1 MRSEQRE
8 LLARVEGELR
18 TDPRRHRA
26 KLILMGLLG
35 FAGLLLP
42 WALALACFGS
52 VLWAWPAA
60 LSDAR
65 GLASLALGVV
75 LFIGQWVRLPLPPGH
90 LLDFDQATALRDEV
104 EQLRV
109 LAGAPKLAGIL
120 ITDEADA
127 ALLSLPRTLGLPWSR
142 HYLLLGL
149 PLLQQLQRDELR
161 AVIAHELG
169 HFHPGAGW
177 TGGWIYRLRQ
187 TWSQVRLGLLEQRG
201 LWALPSVLFLSWY
214 VPRFEALSWLLA
226 QEDERMADRFAVQ
239 HADPRAFARALVRS
253 ALINAR
259 FERNFQWAMDQRN
272 RREPEVPT
280 DYYEELRD
288 QLRPD
293 PDTDATLLQRLLTAP
308 ASAEDTHPALAER
321 ILASGQAL
329 PDSPPEPVREPASR
343 LLGELET
350 QLMRQWGAEWA
361 DFNRADWREAF
372 EQASEQRRRLDAL
385 EWEERQHPQEF
396 ASASE
401 LAILT
406 LAERGPEVA
415 LPRLRQAAAATP
427 DDAPLQLALGQALC
441 RLDDP
446 ACVEHL
452 RAAFRIDP
460 LLRAQALP
468 LIEAHLREHG
478 LHDEL
483 EALAPELDQ
492 LQQAFEQDARARSG
506 LFLGDRLLP
515 HGLQPSALAELL
527 ATLQADRRL
536 VRAWLCQKRLPQAL
550 GRPHFVLVLQ
560 WRWLSRLSSPWLGS
574 IGERLRL
581 PGSLT
586 LLDWQ
591 DLTVAQHRALA
602 PTLGAPVFD
611 ARQRRRSD

>member
-1 MRSEQRE
+1 MRTEQRE
-8 LLARVEGELR
+8 LLSRGEREWR
-18 TDPRRHRA
+18 TDPRRHRNR
-26 KLILMGLLG
+26 LILMGLLG
-35 FAGLLLP
+35 FVGLLLP
-42 WALALACFGS
+42 WALAFACLGS

-60 LSDAR
+60 LSDGMGFAT
-65 GLASLALGVV
+65 LALG
-75 LFIGQWVRLPLPPGH
+75 LGLLIGQWVRLPLPPGH
-90 LLDFDQATALRDEV
+90 LLDFDQATALREEV

-127 ALLSLPRTLGLPWSR
+127 ALLSLPRILGLSWSR

-169 HFHPGAGW
+169 HFHLGTGW
-177 TGGWIYRLRQ
+177 TGGWVYRLRQ
-187 TWSQVRLGLLEQRG
+187 TWGQIQIGLLEQRG
-201 LWALPSVLFLSWY
+201 LFALPSVLFLSWY
-214 VPRFEALSWLLA
+214 VPRFETYSWLLA
-226 QEDERMADRFAVQ
+226 REDERRADLFALR

-259 FERNFQWAMDQRN
+259 FERNFQWGMDRRN

-293 PDTDATLLQRLLTAP
+293 PDTDAALLQRLLIAP
-308 ASAEDTHPALAER
+308 ASAGDTHPALAER

-329 PDSPPEPVREPASR
+329 PDSLPEPVREPASR

-361 DFNRADWREAF
+361 DLYRADWREAF
-372 EQASEQRRRLDAL
+372 DQASEQRRRLDAL
-385 EWEERQHPQEF
+385 EREKRQHPQEF

-406 LAERGPEVA
+406 FAERGPESA
-415 LPRLRQAAAATP
+415 LPRLRQAAADAP

-446 ACVEHL
+446 ACVEPL

-460 LLRAQALP
+460 GLRVQALP

-478 LHDEL
+478 LRDEL
-483 EALAPELDQ
+483 VALAPELDQ
-492 LQQAFEQDARARSG
+492 LQQSFEQDARARSG

-515 HGLQPSALAELL
+515 HGLQPAALAELL
-527 ATLQADRRL
+527 TTLQADKRL
-536 VRAWLCQKRLPQAL
+536 VRAWLCQKRLSQAL
-550 GRPHFVLVLQ
+550 GPPHFVLVLQ
-560 WRWLSRLSSPWLGS
+560 WRWLSRLRPPWFES
-574 IGERLRL
+574 IGAQLRL
-581 PGSLT
+581 PGTLT
-586 LLDWQ
+586 LLDWH
-591 DLTVAQHRALA
+591 DLTVAQYRVLSPALGTPVLEVCRA
-602 PTLGAPVFD
+602 
-611 ARQRRRSD
+611 RRGE